1 MNTAKPDYLPQ
12 HVAWHTA
19 ANDDKLALDLAKAIA
34 DKLAD
39 ALAERD
45 RASLAVSGGRTP
57 AAMFQVLSQ
66 IDIDWRRV
74 DVTLVDER
82 WVAEDQ
88 AGSNAALVKAN
99 LMQHL
104 AAEANF
110 IAMYNGAD
118 SNLAGVQQ
126 CQQDLSAMRR
136 PLDVV
141 VLGMGN
147 DGHTASLFPD
157 CPNLQQAMAEHNPA
171 LCAATTA
178 PVEPT
183 QRMTWTAQQIHLA
196 RHKLLHLVG
205 DDKLD
210 TLAEAMQLRS
220 PNKMPIF
227 AFLQRPIDIYW
238 STKA

>member
-1 MNTAKPDYLPQ
+1 MNTAKPDYLPA
-12 HVAWHTA
+12 HVGWHSQ
-19 ANDDKLALDLAKAIA
+19 NNDKLLAQSLAQAIA
-34 DKLAD
+34 AYLAD
-39 ALAERD
+39 ALAARP

-57 AAMFQVLSQ
+57 TAMLQALSQ
-66 IDIDWRRV
+66 IELDWQRV
-74 DVTLVDER
+74 DITLVDER

-99 LMQHL
+99 LLQNA

-110 IAMYNGAD
+110 IAMYNGAK
-118 SNLAGVQQ
+118 SNTAGVAQ
-126 CQQDLSAMRR
+126 CQQDLASISR
-136 PLDVV
+136 PVDVM

-147 DGHTASLFPD
+147 DGHTASLFPH
-157 CPNLQQAMAEHNPA
+157 CPNLHTAMADNNPA

-183 QRMTWTAQQIHLA
+183 QRMTWTGQQIHLA

-205 DDKLD
+205 EDKLD
-210 TLAEAMQLRS
+210 TLAQAMQLRS
-220 PNKMPIF
+220 PSKMPIF
-227 AFLQRPIDIYW
+227 AFLQRPMEIFW